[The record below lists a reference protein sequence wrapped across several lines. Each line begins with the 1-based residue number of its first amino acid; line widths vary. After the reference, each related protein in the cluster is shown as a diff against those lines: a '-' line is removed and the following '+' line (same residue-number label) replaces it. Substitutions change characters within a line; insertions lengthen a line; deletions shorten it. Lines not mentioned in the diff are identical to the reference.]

1 MRSKRHLPGHVV
13 WVDHA
18 TPGIATQ
25 LQFDRDSG
33 DDNQPWAGNVSCGRP
48 RVIRNGMPVK
58 HYRYRGTGRPMSPD
72 EARWWLEN
80 LADCRICAD

>member
-1 MRSKRHLPGHVV
+1 M
-13 WVDHA
+13 
-18 TPGIATQ
+18 
-25 LQFDRDSG
+25 
-33 DDNQPWAGNVSCGRP
+33 SCGRP